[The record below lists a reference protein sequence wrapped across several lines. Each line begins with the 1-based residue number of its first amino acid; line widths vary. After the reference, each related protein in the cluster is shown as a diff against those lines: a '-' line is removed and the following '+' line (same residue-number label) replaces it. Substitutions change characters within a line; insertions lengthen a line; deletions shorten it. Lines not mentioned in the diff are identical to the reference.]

1 MVLVVENLKRFYG
14 LCASACLCSKVDRWR
29 GWEYKDFLTGWG
41 FKVSLA
47 KKEIYTLESIDDV
60 RQVAAP
66 YLENYPIIKNII
78 FMRGFSD
85 GSRAILTT
93 NGKLIEGSHVLKPET
108 QKYCLTDL
116 DLPEYQFFCDIINT
130 ELSGL
135 KKVYDEECRIQ
146 KEKFNITQELIFVRK
161 HQGYVDHFSF
171 STEAPTNQATIFFS
185 TI

>member
-135 KKVYDEECRIQ
+135 KKSMMKSAGFKKKNLILRKSLYLSESIRAMSTIFHFLQ
-146 KEKFNITQELIFVRK
+146 KHLLIKRLF
-161 HQGYVDHFSF
+161 
-171 STEAPTNQATIFFS
+171 FFS